1 MKIAI
6 GSDHAGVE
14 AKGRIK
20 TLLATL
26 GHEVDDC
33 GTNDETSVDYP
44 DFAAPVSSAVASGA
58 VQRGILVCGTGIGM
72 SISANKHA
80 GVRAAKCNDPYEA
93 QMCRAH
99 NDANV
104 LCLGARVVDGSV
116 MEEIVTGFLDT
127 EFEGGR
133 HARRVDKMMGGSST
147 PA

>member
-6 GSDHAGVE
+6 GADHAGVE
-14 AKGRIK
+14 AKQRIK
-20 TLLATL
+20 ALLVSR
-26 GHEVDDC
+26 GHEVEDC

-44 DFAAPVSSAVASGA
+44 DFAAAVSSAVSCGA
-58 VQRGILVCGTGIGM
+58 AQRGILVCGTGIGM
-72 SISANKHA
+72 SIAANKHA

-116 MEEIVTGFLDT
+116 MEEIVTGFVDT

-133 HARRVDKMMGGSST
+133 HARRVEKMMRGNST
-147 PA
+147 TA